1 MFEFIIAPENTPFA
15 VALLILMIIA
25 ILEGVGALFGAG
37 ILSIFNGV
45 IPDSDVDV
53 DLNSPGVFGRAL
65 LWLRVGQVP
74 ILVLIIVFLLGF
86 GISGLILQNFLLMI
100 FGLMLPA
107 SVASILAFVI
117 SLPIVR
123 VLGSGLN
130 KIIPKDETS
139 AVSKDTFIGRVATIT
154 LGESRNGSP
163 AEGKVKDSFGKYHY
177 IMIEPDIAGDIFSQ
191 GSEVLLVRQDGSKFY
206 AIKNENQIM
215 NGV

>member
-1 MFEFIIAPENTPFA
+1 
-15 VALLILMIIA
+15 
-25 ILEGVGALFGAG
+25 
-37 ILSIFNGV
+37 
-45 IPDSDVDV
+45 
-53 DLNSPGVFGRAL
+53 
-65 LWLRVGQVP
+65 
-74 ILVLIIVFLLGF
+74 
-86 GISGLILQNFLLMI
+86 MI

-154 LGESRNGSP
+154 LGESRNGNS

-206 AIKNENQIM
+206 AIKNENHIM